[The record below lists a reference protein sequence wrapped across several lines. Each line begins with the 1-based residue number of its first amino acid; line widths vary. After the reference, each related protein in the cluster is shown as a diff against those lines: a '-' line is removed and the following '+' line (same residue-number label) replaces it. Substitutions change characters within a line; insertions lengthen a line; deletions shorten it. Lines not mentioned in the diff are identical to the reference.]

1 MIPVQPDIAN
11 GPSNGPFNN
20 LPDGLS
26 HGSPDRDRHTVIYDG
41 NCNLCVNW
49 VRLLRQVDRESQFC
63 YIPMQHPN
71 LAQWGVSEADC
82 QQGMILLSPLL
93 DSNTPTEQ
101 PCWQGSDAAE
111 EIARQLPGGAL
122 VIAAYRA
129 LPGAKKLGDRAY
141 VQIRDNRY
149 SWFGQRPTYWAD
161 PSAEPVDPA
170 LGECHTDSCRL

>member
-1 MIPVQPDIAN
+1 VPDSLSNVQLQPD
-11 GPSNGPFNN
+11 GQS
-20 LPDGLS
+20 
-26 HGSPDRDRHTVIYDG
+26 DRTRHTVIYDG

-49 VRLLRQVDRESQFC
+49 VRLLKQVDREAQFC

-82 QQGMILLSPLL
+82 QQGMILLSPEL
-93 DSNTPTEQ
+93 SPKASR
-101 PCWQGSDAAE
+101 WQGSAAAE
-111 EIARQLPGGAL
+111 EIARLLPGGAL

-129 LPGAKKLGDRAY
+129 LPGAKGLGDRAY

-161 PSAEPVDPA
+161 PSVKPLDTAV
-170 LGECHTDSCRL
+170 GECHTDSCRL